1 MASSDSSNKTVATDA
16 DVEAFVTGVED
27 GTRRA
32 DLRTVLGLMHQ
43 VTGEPPVMWGS
54 SIVGFGSRHYRY
66 ATGREGDMPVLAAA
80 ARKTALTIYLWNGF
94 EDYADLLDR
103 LGPHSTGKG
112 CLYLKRVADV
122 DEEVLTVLLG
132 RCWQDGT
139 QDISE
144 APAPA

>member
-1 MASSDSSNKTVATDA
+1 MAGNDKTNKTLANDA
-16 DVEAFVTGVED
+16 DVDAFVTGVED
-27 GTRRA
+27 DQRRE
-32 DLRTVLGLMHQ
+32 DLRAVLRLMHG
-43 VTGEPPVMWGS
+43 VTGEQPTMWGG

-66 ATGREGDMPVLAAA
+66 DSGREGDMPVLAAA
-80 ARKTALTIYLWNGF
+80 ARKASLTVYLWNGVDAYT
-94 EDYADLLDR
+94 ELLDR
-103 LGPHSTGKG
+103 LGPHTTGKG

-139 QDISE
+139 QEVSE